1 MKNKEKIIKISV
13 TALFCAIGYAM
24 TAIGRI
30 PVVLFL
36 DFDPKDAIIVMGGF
50 ALGPMAALVMSVI
63 TSLLELI
70 TFSET
75 GLIGFIMNTLSTAAF
90 ACTAAFIYKKKHT
103 LQGALIG
110 LICGTLL
117 MTGLMILWNYFITPY
132 YMGYPRE
139 EVAAMLVPV
148 FLPFNL
154 IKATLNSALAMLIYK
169 PLMKIIKNANVIP
182 QITSYQ
188 DKSVKRI
195 NTAGVTIVSL
205 LLIISCTFIILIWK
219 GII

>member
-132 YMGYPRE
+132 YMGYSRE

-154 IKATLNSALAMLIYK
+154 INATLNSALAMLIYK

-182 QITSYQ
+182 QITS
-188 DKSVKRI
+188 
-195 NTAGVTIVSL
+195 
-205 LLIISCTFIILIWK
+205 
-219 GII
+219 